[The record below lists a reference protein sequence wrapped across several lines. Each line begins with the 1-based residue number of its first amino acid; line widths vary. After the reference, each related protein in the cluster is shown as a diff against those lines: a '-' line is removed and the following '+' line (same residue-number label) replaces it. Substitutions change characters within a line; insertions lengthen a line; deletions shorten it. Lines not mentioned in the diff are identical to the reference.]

1 MPEGFPLL
9 SCCSS
14 SDAAVMPAVGMS
26 YQDFIRACNLIMLE
40 MCGSTPSAAGTWD
53 DRIPS
58 QLLHLGIGRDH
69 HAACLGL
76 GYGFFPDTAFFVWA
90 LNKFLGADCWL
101 STLKGRLGGSPS
113 QLDALPD
120 DSELV
125 GEGYRWEGAHPQLF
139 LGEVDANVAVFFS
152 RATRDYYGQCSE
164 DYVNDYHTSCLQLM
178 RAGVSFDVVTDI
190 PQTGKWRHLVLS
202 SAACLSADTRRRLR
216 RFMEDGGTVIATGP
230 TGHYDERARPV
241 GRTWLHEFGGA
252 VELVEPSRP
261 GGFPPGQTRGQ
272 AVAIAHYRVPETLQ
286 KQLRDGWLVVPV
298 GRGQLLWR
306 PERFD
311 RSAVA
316 AAVVTVLGKHPSGAS
331 IAIQGLPVGW
341 RVRQFRHGS
350 RRLIHAIPAQVG
362 TVLHPTLQNALS
374 RERVIEK
381 LRFAPLSKELALES
395 AVTFSRLLLH
405 SPDLAELRVGRN
417 LGGEN
422 AAKAWGV
429 DPSGVSRYFI
439 LECFA

>member
-1 MPEGFPLL
+1 
-9 SCCSS
+9 
-14 SDAAVMPAVGMS
+14 MS
-26 YQDFIRACNLIMLE
+26 YQDFIRPCNLIMLE

-202 SAACLSADTRRRLR
+202 SAACLSADTRHRLR

-272 AVAIAHYRVPETLQ
+272 AVAIAHYQSRKRSKSSYATAGSWCLW
-286 KQLRDGWLVVPV
+286 DGASCYGGPSGSIVVPSP
-298 GRGQLLWR
+298 R
-306 PERFD
+306 P
-311 RSAVA
+311 
-316 AAVVTVLGKHPSGAS
+316 
-331 IAIQGLPVGW
+331 W
-341 RVRQFRHGS
+341 
-350 RRLIHAIPAQVG
+350 
-362 TVLHPTLQNALS
+362 
-374 RERVIEK
+374 
-381 LRFAPLSKELALES
+381 
-395 AVTFSRLLLH
+395 
-405 SPDLAELRVGRN
+405 
-417 LGGEN
+417 
-422 AAKAWGV
+422 
-429 DPSGVSRYFI
+429 
-439 LECFA
+439 